1 MKLVIFIN
9 LSYSFLIIFWDKSLT
24 HCVTHMG
31 LDFIAIPLSQL
42 PECSDYRRSQ
52 LTIFYR
58 LISSANGSAVI
69 SFQNG
74 QAFFF
79 FFEVY
84 LGHYS
89 CFTILFRWNL
99 ADGDLKANKTEAPHA
114 P

>member
-52 LTIFYR
+52 LTIFYH
-58 LISSANGSAVI
+58 LISSANGGAVI

-74 QAFFF
+74 QAFF